1 MKILNIAFIF
11 VYLTAFVLAKQD
23 AITAYDYEVTFY
35 GCPHECHTQTL
46 PSCQEDLD
54 PTGYFCA
61 LVSIIWITSEI
72 YIIFILYFWK
82 IDF

>member
-61 LVSIIWITSEI
+61 LVSII
-72 YIIFILYFWK
+72 
-82 IDF
+82 